1 MYQSNTNL
9 AAANVVIKSTG
20 VTYQFSN
27 VILSVAETNLFHFF
41 QQTLATLL
49 SAIPLT
55 ARGPAQIMVYDI
67 HALQEVFYFADN
79 VIPRF
84 KIAPFFFMNL

>member
-9 AAANVVIKSTG
+9 AAANVVSTG